1 MTPAMAAPAI
11 DLLALHQHRPYLLK
25 FAMLQLR
32 QKDAAEDVVQDV
44 FLAALKGAQG
54 FAGRSS
60 LRTWL
65 TSILVHKIAD
75 HRAKAGRETSLEA
88 REEQDG
94 ADRVEALFQ
103 ANGAYVSMP
112 KEWRNP
118 EEALNDRR
126 FFEVLERCLA
136 DLSPRDART
145 FLLRE
150 LMGLSIEEICRETGV
165 SASNCSVILHRARMR
180 LRAGLEARWFAAPV
194 LAAYGPCSPKKNA
207 RTQITRNPCAAQNY
221 NPCAAKI

>member
-1 MTPAMAAPAI
+1 MTAAKI
-11 DLLALHQHRPYLLK
+11 DLSELDRHRPYLLK

-60 LRTWL
+60 VRTWL

-75 HRAKAGRETSLEA
+75 HRAKAGRESSLDA
-88 REEQDG
+88 RQEED
-94 ADRVEALFQ
+94 AESVDALFQ

-112 KEWRNP
+112 REWRNP

-126 FFEVLERCLA
+126 FYEALERCL
-136 DLSPRDART
+136 DGLSPRDART

-150 LMGLSIEEICRETGV
+150 LMGLSIDEICQQTGA
-165 SASNCSVILHRARMR
+165 SATNCSVILHRARMR
-180 LRAGLEARWFAAPV
+180 LRACLEARWFAGAPE
-194 LAAYGPCSPKKNA
+194 A
-207 RTQITRNPCAAQNY
+207 
-221 NPCAAKI
+221 

>member
-1 MTPAMAAPAI
+1 MTAAKI
-11 DLLALHQHRPYLLK
+11 DLSELDRHRPYLLK

-94 ADRVEALFQ
+94 ADSVEALFQ
-103 ANGAYVSMP
+103 ANGAYVSTP

-118 EEALNDRR
+118 EEALNDQR
-126 FFEVLERCLA
+126 FYEALERCLA
-136 DLSPRDART
+136 GLSQRDARA

-150 LMGLSIEEICRETGV
+150 LMGLSVEEICTETGV

-180 LRAGLEARWFAAPV
+180 LRACLEAGWFAGAPE
-194 LAAYGPCSPKKNA
+194 A
-207 RTQITRNPCAAQNY
+207 
-221 NPCAAKI
+221 

>member
-1 MTPAMAAPAI
+1 MTAAKI
-11 DLLALHQHRPYLLK
+11 DLSELDRHRPYLFK

-44 FLAALKGAQG
+44 FVAALKGAQG

-75 HRAKAGRETSLEA
+75 YRAKAGRETSLDA
-88 REEQDG
+88 RQEED
-94 ADRVEALFQ
+94 AESVEALFQ
-103 ANGAYVSMP
+103 ANGDYVSMP
-112 KEWRNP
+112 KQWRNP

-180 LRAGLEARWFAAPV
+180 LRAGLEARWFAGAPE
-194 LAAYGPCSPKKNA
+194 
-207 RTQITRNPCAAQNY
+207 T
-221 NPCAAKI
+221 